1 MEIKLDTVN
10 IEIITSNFAVTGG
23 FQPRGE
29 LMTNLNDKRYTFF
42 SAIDATLRPKLI
54 GYQVKNIAQPNF
66 NINRNSIIYFAV
78 KEAEYL
84 EKIQIMQAKR
94 PIVVYTDDLAI
105 RGNFHVNPDAR
116 DTDLFDETR
125 DFAAMTDVSIY
136 PLRPMANAPTRSVPF
151 LAISWR
157 HVLAYHAVKE

>member
-10 IEIITSNFAVTGG
+10 IEIITSNFAITGG

-42 SAIDATLRPKLI
+42 SIIDATLRPQLA
-54 GYQVKNIAQPNF
+54 GYQVKNVPQPKF
-66 NINRNSIIYFAV
+66 SINRNSIIYFAV
-78 KEAEYL
+78 KDTEYL

-94 PIVVYTDDLAI
+94 PIVVYTDYLAI

-136 PLRPMANAPTRSVPF
+136 PLRPMANAPARSVPF

-157 HVLAYHAVKE
+157 HVLAYHAVQE